1 MKQINLC
8 KFAANDPYRPA
19 MNGVF
24 HDEEAQAAVAS
35 NAQILVASTG
45 HYDPEKAGQIIDKD
59 GHPIVLKNKEGVTYT
74 PKFPRWRSV
83 IPDIKAGREFP
94 LNDLIQA
101 YQNARNFQKN
111 IPATYEDGIKISRNQ
126 RRIYLAVEVQ
136 DRGGMYGDSYYIGFT
151 FDLVKLLM
159 LLPQEGAK
167 VYAYGPRRALY
178 WVNESEGL
186 RVIFMPTMIDQKAAE
201 KAGVDGL
208 YNPREE
214 EEKDGMYLGPTIITC
229 DRYGCAGRLFRT
241 PEKPERVP
249 MVKCLGENWLKPGV
263 KLRPEADLVPVEG
276 TASFYKRETVDR
288 WGNEDRPALYKK
300 DSGFMVYCGKA
311 PRNWNGEALEILTRN
326 DPMTYAEMVVANK
339 WNEHPSEHVKYFFQ
353 RTGQTMPAYC

>member
-101 YQNARNFQKN
+101 YKNARNFQKN

-214 EEKDGMYLGPTIITC
+214 EEKDGMYLGPTTITC
-229 DRYGCAGRLFRT
+229 DRYGCAERLFRT
-241 PEKPERVP
+241 PEKVERGPVF
-249 MVKCLGENWLKPGV
+249 KCLGENSQ
-263 KLRPEADLVPVEG
+263 RPAVHLYPVSEFEKVAG
-276 TASFYKRETVDR
+276 TESFYT
-288 WGNEDRPALYKK
+288 RPDPDGVPRPQLYKH
-300 DSGFMVYCGKA
+300 DSESGFLIYCGYA
-311 PRNWNGEALEILTRN
+311 PADRKMLMPVLEPN
-326 DPMTYAEMVVANK
+326 DKLTYAQMVVANG
-339 WNEHPSEHVKYFFQ
+339 WNREPSRRVEYFFK
-353 RTGQTMPAYC
+353 RIGQPVPAYC